1 MIITPPTLRRLGKS
15 SLEVSAVA
23 MGCWPVTGMT
33 SLDVNEADS
42 LATLEAAAN
51 AGINFFDTAF
61 CYGLQGESER
71 LIHRALGDRRDEII
85 LATKCGIAWTT
96 DGSRVVDGTPATIKK
111 QCELSLERLGT
122 DQIDLYYLHAPD
134 PNVPIAESAGA
145 IADLITAGKVRYA
158 GASNCPLDQLRSFH
172 QQCPLTAI
180 QPHYNLLQREIE
192 NDILPW
198 ARQNQISVAAYWPLL
213 KGLLAGKL
221 PRDFVFRP
229 GDGRAKYP
237 MFQGEEW
244 QLNQNF
250 IDTLRALAADGQR
263 SVAEIVVNWTIHR
276 KGITSAIC
284 GAKRPY
290 QIIESAQ
297 AMTFELSASEQQII
311 SEALKRRGQPRSTAA
326 V

>member
-1 MIITPPTLRRLGKS
+1 MRVTPPTLRQLGKS
-15 SLEVSAVA
+15 SLQVSTVA

-61 CYGLQGESER
+61 CYGLKGESER
-71 LIHRALGDRRDEII
+71 LIHRALGSRRDEIV
-85 LATKCGIAWTT
+85 LATKCGIAWNG
-96 DGSRVVDGTPATIKK
+96 DGSRVVDGSPATIRK
-111 QCELSLERLGT
+111 QCELSLQRLGT
-122 DQIDLYYLHAPD
+122 DRIDLYYLHAPD
-134 PNVPIAESAGA
+134 PTVPIAESAGS
-145 IADLITAGKVRYA
+145 IADLIKAGKVRYA
-158 GASNCPLDQLRSFH
+158 GASNCQQDQLKTFH
-172 QQCPLTAI
+172 HHCRLTAI
-180 QPHYNLLQREIE
+180 QPHYNMLQREIE

-198 ARQNQISVAAYWPLL
+198 AQEQQIGVATYWPLL
-213 KGLLAGKL
+213 KGLLAGHL
-221 PRDFVFRP
+221 PRDFVFQP

-244 QLNQNF
+244 ELNQDF
-250 IDTLRALAADGQR
+250 LDTLRTLAANSQR

-276 KGITSAIC
+276 QGITSAIC

-297 AMTFELSASEQQII
+297 AMTFELSPAEYQII
-311 SEALKRRGQPRSTAA
+311 DQALEQRGQPKSTAA